1 MKKQKEQK
9 ERMKI
14 IPINSHSKVEFGVEI
29 QNGIITRTGRFYM
42 YLPVR
47 RKGKG

>member
-9 ERMKI
+9 ERIQI
-14 IPINSHSKVEFGVEI
+14 IPVNPRSKGEV
-29 QNGIITRTGRFYM
+29 QNGVITRTGRFYM

-47 RKGKG
+47 KRR

>member
-9 ERMKI
+9 ERIQI
-14 IPINSHSKVEFGVEI
+14 IPVNPRSKGEFGVEV
-29 QNGIITRTGRFYM
+29 QNGVITRTDRFYM

-47 RKGKG
+47 RRR